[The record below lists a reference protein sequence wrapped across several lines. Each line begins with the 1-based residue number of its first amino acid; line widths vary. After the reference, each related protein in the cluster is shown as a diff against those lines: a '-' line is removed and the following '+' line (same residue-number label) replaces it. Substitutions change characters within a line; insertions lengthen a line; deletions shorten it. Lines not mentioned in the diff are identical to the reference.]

1 MSRSHVARPVAK
13 LLLPAEFPTPDELRE
28 ARAYWSALPDAQQRP
43 LVALPFLPLAARL
56 KDAIR
61 QRCSCTTCQFNKCS
75 FLSQPGDEALEM
87 RFTELRNGQPVCRC
101 GACGSSSAN
110 KSSAAASADADPAKP
125 RVHLNRE
132 CLSLHYGELCAFS
145 QHLCVRHESHS
156 SSSSSSSCLEL
167 SLLPSSSCSRL
178 LEPLIDISSI
188 VHGSFTKDLLRTTC
202 TACAATVA
210 PDLYWAAGVARNLVA
225 AARQEAADLAFQEL
239 LNEPKSKAAKNK
251 KSKSKK
257 NSKSKKKA
265 TSASPAKVI
274 ADHSQLA
281 RSTPAPPTI
290 IDSEEVAPTADDA
303 SQPSNKLH
311 VEQAEQQQAP
321 LTANLDAPD
330 NEATT
335 CATPVDDDQGWT
347 SVSTRSRRPISP
359 NAALPSP
366 PTSPSAALR
375 LPSAFLAKLC
385 ATELPLS
392 RAAVSSPPRAAR
404 SATAATKTP
413 SPYRPHFLLRQT
425 EEVLPRAEE
434 RAERESRQQC
444 LHPCVVPGCAT
455 LCDIPAQLLHVDHS
469 CVKLAPCSQSCHSL
483 DCSQVRVCRV
493 LRSLSLARH

>member
-1 MSRSHVARPVAK
+1 
-13 LLLPAEFPTPDELRE
+13 
-28 ARAYWSALPDAQQRP
+28 
-43 LVALPFLPLAARL
+43 
-56 KDAIR
+56 
-61 QRCSCTTCQFNKCS
+61 
-75 FLSQPGDEALEM
+75 
-87 RFTELRNGQPVCRC
+87 
-101 GACGSSSAN
+101 
-110 KSSAAASADADPAKP
+110 
-125 RVHLNRE
+125 
-132 CLSLHYGELCAFS
+132 
-145 QHLCVRHESHS
+145 
-156 SSSSSSSCLEL
+156 
-167 SLLPSSSCSRL
+167 
-178 LEPLIDISSI
+178 
-188 VHGSFTKDLLRTTC
+188 
-202 TACAATVA
+202 
-210 PDLYWAAGVARNLVA
+210 VA

-257 NSKSKKKA
+257 QQKNKAATPTVTTTTTTTTTDTTDTTINNKKTKSKSKKKA
-265 TSASPAKVI
+265 TTASPAKVI

-290 IDSEEVAPTADDA
+290 IDSEEAAPTADDA
-303 SQPSNKLH
+303 SQPSNKVH
-311 VEQAEQQQAP
+311 VEQEEQQQQQAP
-321 LTANLDAPD
+321 STANLDAPD

-335 CATPVDDDQGWT
+335 CATPIDDDQGWT

-359 NAALPSP
+359 NPALPSP

-385 ATELPLS
+385 ATEPPLS

-404 SATAATKTP
+404 PATAATKTP

-493 LRSLSLARH
+493 LRSVSLAHTPLVAYQRSAAHATC